1 MALPPSAGGAAG
13 GMMPPDAMSGGM
25 GGGMGGAPPPPAGG
39 GDDSGAVIVTISKT
53 GDGSYMVYA
62 GDEPDADS
70 GDMSA
75 DDANA
80 MGAAGGAPAPAGGG
94 MGGGAAGQP
103 ASSIGEAL
111 KLAMDIMQAD
121 KGSEGAPGNSD
132 DQLSAGYSSD
142 KNPTPSSGMKQKY

>member
-1 MALPPSAGGAAG
+1 MALSPPPAG
-13 GMMPPDAMSGGM
+13 GMMAPDPTMSGGM

-39 GDDSGAVIVTISKT
+39 DVVVTISKAS
-53 GDGSYMVYA
+53 DGSYMVYA
-62 GDEPDADS
+62 GDEPDTES

-75 DDANA
+75 DDAGA

-103 ASSIGEAL
+103 ASSVGEAL
-111 KLAMDIMQAD
+111 KLAMDIMQTD

-132 DQLSAGYSSD
+132 DQLAAGYSAD
-142 KNPTPSSGMKQKY
+142 KNPTPSSSAAQKY